1 MKRGIFLPLFADF
14 GFVELDEVDLTLEV
28 VGVGNCELDTEE
40 GNVRKLGK
48 CLFVGVGHFITKNR
62 GNQLED
68 LRIFCLVSLGGLFWG
83 VRVNAFAHCS

>member
-1 MKRGIFLPLFADF
+1 MFADF
-14 GFVELDEVDLTLEV
+14 GFVELGEGDLTLEV
-28 VGVGNCELDTEE
+28 VLGWWEWAVNYELDTEE